1 MKHDIPGYSYRL
13 FWSEEDECYV
23 AVCPELPHLSGLG
36 ETAGDALNELSVAIG
51 AAIESLQ
58 AEGCDVPVPAGLPG
72 YSGQF
77 RLRLPRTLHAQLA
90 ARADLEGVSLNTLTV
105 AVLSRG
111 LAEATGTTN
120 QRTNGIMQQRPEVV
134 R

>member
-1 MKHDIPGYSYRL
+1 MRHDIPGYSYRL
-13 FWSEEDECYV
+13 FWSEEDDCYV

-36 ETAGDALNELSVAIG
+36 DTADNALDELSVAIG

-58 AEGCDVPVPAGLPG
+58 AEGCDAPVPASLPG

-90 ARADLEGVSLNTLTV
+90 ARAELEGVSLNTLAV

-111 LAEATGTTN
+111 LAEATGITN
-120 QRTNGIMQQRPEVV
+120 QRANNIMQQRPEAV

>member
-1 MKHDIPGYSYRL
+1 MTHDIPGYSYRL
-13 FWSEEDECYV
+13 FWSEEDLCYA
-23 AVCPELPHLSGLG
+23 AVCPEFPHLSGLG
-36 ETAGDALNELSVAIG
+36 VTAEDALAELSAAIEL
-51 AAIESLQ
+51 AIESLN
-58 AEGCDVPVPAGLPG
+58 AEGRDVPSPASLPI

-90 ARADLEGVSLNTLTV
+90 ARAELEGVSLNTLAV

-111 LAEATGTTN
+111 MAESSGVAN
-120 QRTNGIMQQRPEVV
+120 QRTNNMKRQRPGVV